1 MYESEFEK
9 IIEASQNHSLTF
21 FVGAGVSALSNAPTW
36 KGIIDTISK
45 EMNYEVKDSY
55 SSDEYLRIPQMFYYS
70 IKKNNKKY
78 YNLMPISA
86 KHLERMKHIAES
98 NMGFYQFFSH

>member
-70 IKKNNKKY
+70 IKKTIFYKGIMPSEKVLDLPMDCNTLTGSV
-78 YNLMPISA
+78 NL
-86 KHLERMKHIAES
+86 
-98 NMGFYQFFSH
+98 